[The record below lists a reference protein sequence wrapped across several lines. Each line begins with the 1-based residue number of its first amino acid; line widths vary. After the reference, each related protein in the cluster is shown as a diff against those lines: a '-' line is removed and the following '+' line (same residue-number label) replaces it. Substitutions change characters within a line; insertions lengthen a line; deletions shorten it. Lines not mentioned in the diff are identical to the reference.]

1 MSRQFA
7 FAAPMIALA
16 ALSVPTIFSSSSYAA
31 ETCLAAPQGTAP
43 QGSHWYYRL
52 DRATQ
57 RKCWRLVKLDGQP
70 RRTAKQVAP
79 PPQPVE
85 EENASATQT
94 SVERIPQSAPQQGW
108 LTRSASA
115 VPEAIAPP
123 PAASDPSGDRA
134 ENQASAAPPPVP
146 EALSVPSQPEQT
158 GEATAPVASVPAVE
172 SQQANVAA
180 KNPPAAPAGMSLLQ
194 FVFVAI
200 AAIGLLGAAIFA
212 LVDVRRRRTDVLTRI
227 SHEDETSFEQPE
239 AEDAPT
245 FAALPP
251 MRLAPQHDDVD
262 EALQRLRRR
271 RMAA

>member
-1 MSRQFA
+1 MGRRAPFLRLNGQDRDALPPELRTRLPAKVGGRGNRRYRSPIGGGFMSRQFA

-16 ALSVPTIFSSSSYAA
+16 VLSVSTIFPSSSYAA

-85 EENASATQT
+85 EENAPATQT

-123 PAASDPSGDRA
+123 
-134 ENQASAAPPPVP
+134 
-146 EALSVPSQPEQT
+146 
-158 GEATAPVASVPAVE
+158 
-172 SQQANVAA
+172 
-180 KNPPAAPAGMSLLQ
+180 
-194 FVFVAI
+194 
-200 AAIGLLGAAIFA
+200 
-212 LVDVRRRRTDVLTRI
+212 
-227 SHEDETSFEQPE
+227 
-239 AEDAPT
+239 
-245 FAALPP
+245 
-251 MRLAPQHDDVD
+251 
-262 EALQRLRRR
+262 
-271 RMAA
+271 